1 MEKQKVFWVV
11 LAVSVFVVVV
21 LIVGVLLL
29 RQHSVG
35 APRTTITPMND
46 SGSQVYEYQREAPL
60 TPPAGSAPGAAPGSS
75 SGSGTQPAAPGTGD
89 QQTMHFYI
97 GEGAPSSSN
106 PSAGA
111 PPAAGAPTAPGAPS
125 TAPSATGTTTTP
137 AAPSAAPARVPPASS
152 AVSSAPAGVRPKP
165 PRAAAA
171 AAAAKKVT
179 QYWIQAG
186 AYKSQDKAEELVKL
200 LDGKGI
206 SSRVFSYASRSDT
219 WYRVRVGPY
228 INRGEAGKF
237 LSLVKQVQ
245 GLEESYISLVP
256 VSRSALN

>member
-1 MEKQKVFWVV
+1 MDKQKVFWVV

-29 RQHSVG
+29 RQHPAG
-35 APRTTITPMND
+35 APRATVTPMNE
-46 SGSQVYEYQREAPL
+46 SGGQVYEYQRETPL
-60 TPPAGSAPGAAPGSS
+60 TSPAGTQGAQPGSQ
-75 SGSGTQPAAPGTGD
+75 GSQPGTSATGD

-97 GEGAPSSSN
+97 GEGAPSTSGTTPGGSSATPA
-106 PSAGA
+106 PSSPTGA
-111 PPAAGAPTAPGAPS
+111 APS
-125 TAPSATGTTTTP
+125 TPTTP
-137 AAPSAAPARVPPASS
+137 SVSAPLSVPPAP
-152 AVSSAPAGVRPKP
+152 AVSSAPTTVKP
-165 PRAAAA
+165 RSTRSVSAASAAAA
-171 AAAAKKVT
+171 ASAAGAAPRKST

-206 SSRVFSYASRSDT
+206 SSRVFSYNLKSET

-228 INRGEAGKF
+228 TNRGEAGKF

-245 GLEESYISLVP
+245 GLEASYISLVSAAR
-256 VSRSALN
+256 VSVN

>member
-1 MEKQKVFWVV
+1 
-11 LAVSVFVVVV
+11 
-21 LIVGVLLL
+21 
-29 RQHSVG
+29 
-35 APRTTITPMND
+35 
-46 SGSQVYEYQREAPL
+46 
-60 TPPAGSAPGAAPGSS
+60 
-75 SGSGTQPAAPGTGD
+75 
-89 QQTMHFYI
+89 MHFYI

-165 PRAAAA
+165 PR